1 MPGPPC
7 LTSLRFTHRL
17 KTCPHNWELVSNTMS
32 LRKTLVAFTLVLT
45 LAPLAWCQSNTELF
59 PLADIKPG
67 LKGIGRTIFQ
77 GEQVEEFQV
86 EILGVLKNV
95 LAPKRDLI
103 MARLSGGP
111 LAKTGVIAGMSGSP
125 VYIDGKLVGAV
136 AISFPF
142 SKEPLAGITPIQ
154 QMVQVVPEEKSQ
166 TPTHAALPLE
176 FRLAGT
182 TNDLRESARLIPG
195 QDFGPETL
203 RAYFPATEAGIS
215 YPNAEIPLRFGG
227 FAAAAVKPYM
237 ALFRQMG
244 FEPMMGGAL
253 AGGQSST
260 PVDSDLN
267 PGSMISML
275 LVRGDLN
282 LSADCT
288 VTYRQGNNLY
298 ACGHRLLAV
307 GPIQIPFAAAHVL
320 VTVPSLASSFKLDA
334 SGDTVMGTIRQDRF
348 DAVYGVV
355 GEKTPP
361 MIPVSVKIETTLNTE
376 ENYKFEVIQEPFLSP
391 LLINLGF
398 VSTLGNTERTIG
410 AATLDIEGKIRLAGA
425 DPVTFQDVVSGEM
438 GISALAGNLVATPLN
453 FLLGSGFPDLRVEGV
468 EISVKS
474 RNERSVATLEQVWS
488 SRSEVKPG
496 DHIEVFGL
504 LRLPGGQAVTQKIP
518 VNIPENVSDRGL
530 MLAVGGGA
538 TISMLQF
545 RLIQPGSS
553 ARDIPQLVKALNRM
567 RRNDRLYALL
577 MAPQRSFVLE
587 GDEYPSP
594 PPSLIQTFLS
604 DPGAASSVNLSG
616 TSVVGDFEGA
626 ASSFMIHG
634 QKTLLLKVV
643 GPGL

>member
-1 MPGPPC
+1 
-7 LTSLRFTHRL
+7 
-17 KTCPHNWELVSNTMS
+17 MS
-32 LRKTLVAFTLVLT
+32 LRKTLVAFTLAFALV
-45 LAPLAWCQSNTELF
+45 PLAWCQNDTELF

-67 LKGIGRTIFQ
+67 LKGVGRTIFQ
-77 GEQVEEFQV
+77 GEQIEEFQV

-103 MARLSGGP
+103 LARLSGGP
-111 LAKTGVIAGMSGSP
+111 LANTGVIAGMSGSP

-154 QMVQVVPEEKSQ
+154 QMVQVVPEEGQ
-166 TPTHAALPLE
+166 TPTRAALPLD

-182 TNDLRESARLIPG
+182 TNDFRENARLIPG
-195 QDFGPETL
+195 KDFGPETL
-203 RAYFPATEAGIS
+203 RPYFPATEAGVS

-227 FAAAAVKPYM
+227 FAAAAVEPYM

-260 PVDSDLN
+260 PVNTELN

-288 VTYRQGNNLY
+288 VTFRQGNNLY

-307 GPIQIPFAAAHVL
+307 GPIQIPFAPAHVL

-334 SGDTVMGTIRQDRF
+334 SGDAVMGTIRQDRF

-361 MIPVSVKIETTLNTE
+361 MIPVSVKIQTTLNTE

-391 LLINLGF
+391 LLVNLGF
-398 VSTLGNTERTIG
+398 VSTLGNTERAVG
-410 AATLDIEGKIRLAGA
+410 AATLDVEGKIRLAGA
-425 DPVTFQDVVSGEM
+425 DSVNFQDVVSGEM
-438 GISALAGNLVATPLN
+438 GITALAGNLVATPLN
-453 FLLGSGFPDLRVEGV
+453 YLLGSGFPDLRVEGV
-468 EISVKS
+468 ELSVRS

-488 SRSEVKPG
+488 SRTEVKPG

-504 LRLPGGQAVTQKIP
+504 LRMPGGQAVTQRIP
-518 VNIPENVSDRGL
+518 VNIPENISDKGL

-538 TISMLQF
+538 TINMLQF
-545 RLIQPGSS
+545 RLTQPGSS
-553 ARDIPQLVKALNRM
+553 ARDIQQLVKALNRM
-567 RRNDRLYALL
+567 RRNNRLYALL
-577 MAPQRSFVLE
+577 MTPQRSFVLE

-594 PPSLIQTFLS
+594 PPSLIQTFMS
-604 DPGAASSVNLSG
+604 DPAAASSVNLSG
-616 TSVVGDFEGA
+616 TSVVGDYEGA
-626 ASSFMIHG
+626 ASSLMIHG